1 MSFEILSVSVNGETR
16 DLRMKNIQ
24 HLKRISRISRICIA
38 LLILASCSGQHVAR
52 TSQRSLVVRTA
63 LMEPEAM
70 VYARAFENRTGI
82 KVEVVRQST
91 GVMLSFLKF
100 QRDNAVDTTID
111 VVFGGPADA
120 YVIGAREGL
129 FEKYISPERANIARD
144 HMDKDGCW
152 TGVYLGSIGFAVSP
166 KRLKELGLSTPTC
179 WDDLLSP
186 KLRGEISMA
195 NPVSSGTGY
204 TILATLAQIM
214 GKDQA
219 LLYLKALDSN
229 ILDYP
234 GSGAMPG
241 KLVGLGQIAVGIL
254 FSHDVLAF
262 RQQGYDIDL
271 VFPKEGT
278 GFEIGGI
285 AIVRG
290 TKKLDEA
297 KRFVDFML
305 SAEGQNLYAAMGE
318 FRLPTNRLATIPL
331 GAVAFSKVNV
341 IEYDVTWAAVNKDY
355 LLDEWISATGD
366 AGGE

>member
-1 MSFEILSVSVNGETR
+1 
-16 DLRMKNIQ
+16 MKGC
-24 HLKRISRISRICIA
+24 RICLV
-38 LLILASCSGQHVAR
+38 LLILGACSGQDVAG
-52 TSQRSLVVRTA
+52 TGQRSLVVRTA

-100 QRDNAVDTTID
+100 ERSNASGTTID
-111 VVFGGPADA
+111 VLFGGPADA

-129 FEKYISPERANIARD
+129 FEKYLSSERANIARK

-152 TGVYLGSIGFAVSP
+152 SGVYLGSIGFAVNP
-166 KRLKELGLSTPTC
+166 KRLGELGLPAPAC
-179 WDDLLSP
+179 WADLLSP

-204 TILATLAQIM
+204 TVLATLAQMM
-214 GKDQA
+214 GENRA
-219 LLYLKALDSN
+219 IEYLKALDSN
-229 ILDYP
+229 ILDYTR
-234 GSGAMPG
+234 SGAMPG

-262 RQQGYDIDL
+262 RQQGYVIDL
-271 VFPKEGT
+271 VFPKDGT

-285 AIVRG
+285 AIVKG
-290 TKKLDEA
+290 TEKLDEA
-297 KRFVDFML
+297 RRFVDFML
-305 SAEGQNLYAAMGE
+305 SAEGQSLYAAMGE
-318 FRLPTNRLATIPL
+318 FRLPTNRLAAIPV
-331 GAVAFSKVNV
+331 GAVPFSKINV
-341 IEYDVTWAAVNKDY
+341 IEYDVTWAAVHKDD
-355 LLDEWISATGD
+355 LLEQWVSATGA

>member
-1 MSFEILSVSVNGETR
+1 MIFSANGETR
-16 DLRMKNIQ
+16 DLRMKTIG
-24 HLKRISRISRICIA
+24 HFKRVFRVARTCFA
-38 LLILASCSGQHVAR
+38 LLILGSCFGQHV
-52 TSQRSLVVRTA
+52 TGTGQRSLVVRTA

-100 QRDNAVDTTID
+100 EQDNASGATID
-111 VVFGGPADA
+111 ILFGGPADA
-120 YVIGAREGL
+120 YVLGAREGL
-129 FEKYISPERANIARD
+129 FEKYVSPERANIARE

-152 TGVYLGSIGFAVSP
+152 TGVYLGSIGFAVNP
-166 KRLKELGLSTPTC
+166 KRLEALGLPIPTC

-186 KLRGEISMA
+186 RLRGEISMA

-204 TILATLAQIM
+204 TVLATLAQMM

-219 LLYLKALDSN
+219 IEYLKALDSN
-229 ILDYP
+229 ILDYTR
-234 GSGAMPG
+234 SGAMPG

-271 VFPKEGT
+271 VFPREGT

-285 AIVRG
+285 AIVKG

-318 FRLPTNRLATIPL
+318 FRLPTNRLAAIPQ
-331 GAVAFSKVNV
+331 GAVPFGKINV
-341 IEYDVTWAAVNKDY
+341 IEYDVTWAAIHKDE
-355 LLDEWISATGD
+355 LLEEWISATGTT
-366 AGGE
+366 GGE

>member
-1 MSFEILSVSVNGETR
+1 MLSINGETTELCMKAVKHFR
-16 DLRMKNIQ
+16 RILRV
-24 HLKRISRISRICIA
+24 SRLCLI
-38 LLILASCSGQHVAR
+38 LLILGSCSGQHVTG

-100 QRDNAVDTTID
+100 ERNNASGSTID
-111 VVFGGPADA
+111 VLFGGPADA

-204 TILATLAQIM
+204 TVLATLAQMM

-219 LLYLKALDSN
+219 IQYLKALDSN
-229 ILDYP
+229 ILDYTR
-234 GSGAMPG
+234 SGAMPG

-271 VFPKEGT
+271 IFPKEGT

-285 AIVRG
+285 AIVKG
-290 TKKLDEA
+290 TSRLDEA

-318 FRLPTNRLATIPL
+318 FRLPTNRLAAIPV
-331 GAVAFSKVNV
+331 GAVPFSKINV
-341 IEYDVTWAAVNKDY
+341 IEYDVTWAAVHKDD
-355 LLDEWISATGD
+355 LLEEWMSATGA
-366 AGGE
+366 AGGK

>member
-1 MSFEILSVSVNGETR
+1 M
-16 DLRMKNIQ
+16 RMKV
-24 HLKRISRISRICIA
+24 SRICLV
-38 LLILASCSGQHVAR
+38 LLILGACSGQHAAG

-100 QRDNAVDTTID
+100 ERSNASGATID
-111 VVFGGPADA
+111 VLFGGPADA

-129 FEKYISPERANIARD
+129 FEEYLSPERANLAPER
-144 HMDKDGCW
+144 MDQDGCW
-152 TGVYLGSIGFAVSP
+152 SGVYLGSIGFAVNP
-166 KRLKELGLSTPTC
+166 KRLAELGLPTPTC
-179 WDDLLSP
+179 WADLLSP

-204 TILATLAQIM
+204 TVLATLAQMM
-214 GKDQA
+214 GEDRAIQ
-219 LLYLKALDSN
+219 YLKALDSN
-229 ILDYP
+229 ILDYTR
-234 GSGAMPG
+234 SGAMPG

-285 AIVRG
+285 AIVKG
-290 TKKLDEA
+290 TRKLDEA
-297 KRFVDFML
+297 KKFVDFML

-318 FRLPTNRLATIPL
+318 FRLPTNRSAVIPV
-331 GAVAFSKVNV
+331 GAVPFSKINV
-341 IEYDVTWAAVNKDY
+341 IEYDVTWAAVHKDA
-355 LLDEWISATGD
+355 LLEKWVFATGA

>member
-1 MSFEILSVSVNGETR
+1 M
-16 DLRMKNIQ
+16 RMKV
-24 HLKRISRISRICIA
+24 LRTCLV
-38 LLILASCSGQHVAR
+38 LLILGSCFGQYA
-52 TSQRSLVVRTA
+52 TGTGQRSLVVRTA

-100 QRDNAVDTTID
+100 ERDSASGTTID
-111 VVFGGPADA
+111 VLFGGPADA

-129 FEKYISPERANIARD
+129 FEKYISPERANIARQ

-152 TGVYLGSIGFAVSP
+152 SGVYLGSIGFAMNP
-166 KRLKELGLSTPTC
+166 NRLAKLGLPTPTC
-179 WDDLLSP
+179 WADLLSP
-186 KLRGEISMA
+186 RLRGEISMA

-204 TILATLAQIM
+204 TVLATLAQMM
-214 GKDQA
+214 GKDRAIQ
-219 LLYLKALDSN
+219 YLKALDSN
-229 ILDYP
+229 ILDYTR
-234 GSGAMPG
+234 SGAMPG

-262 RQQGYDIDL
+262 KQQGYDIDL

-285 AIVRG
+285 AIVKG
-290 TKKLDEA
+290 TGRLDEA

-318 FRLPTNRLATIPL
+318 FRLPTNRLAAIPV
-331 GAVAFSKVNV
+331 GAVPFSKINV
-341 IEYDVTWAAVNKDY
+341 IEYDVTWAAVHKDD
-355 LLDEWISATGD
+355 LLEEWMSATGA
-366 AGGE
+366 AGGK

>member
-1 MSFEILSVSVNGETR
+1 MRMNGIRHLTKMLKVSG
-16 DLRMKNIQ
+16 
-24 HLKRISRISRICIA
+24 ICLV
-38 LLILASCSGQHVAR
+38 LLILVSCMGQHVTG

-100 QRDNAVDTTID
+100 ERNNAFDTTID
-111 VVFGGPADA
+111 VLFGGPADA

-144 HMDKDGCW
+144 HMDKDGRW
-152 TGVYLGSIGFAVSP
+152 SGVYLGSIGFAVNP
-166 KRLKELGLSTPTC
+166 KRLKALGVSTPTC
-179 WDDLLSP
+179 WEDLLSP
-186 KLRGEISMA
+186 ELRGEISMA

-204 TILATLAQIM
+204 TILATLAQMM

-219 LLYLKALDSN
+219 LQYLKALDSN
-229 ILDYP
+229 ILDYT

-262 RQQGYDIDL
+262 RQQGYNIDL

-285 AIVRG
+285 AIVKG

-297 KRFVDFML
+297 KKFVDFML

-318 FRLPTNRLATIPL
+318 FRLPTNRLAAIPL
-331 GAVAFSKVNV
+331 GAVPFSKINV
-341 IEYDVTWAAVNKDY
+341 IEYDVTWAAVHKDD
-355 LLDEWISATGD
+355 LLEEWISATGD
-366 AGGE
+366 SGGG

>member
-1 MSFEILSVSVNGETR
+1 M
-16 DLRMKNIQ
+16 RMKNIR
-24 HLKRISRISRICIA
+24 HLKRISRVSRICIV
-38 LLILASCSGQHVAR
+38 LLILVSCSGQHVTG

-100 QRDNAVDTTID
+100 ERNNAVDTTID
-111 VVFGGPADA
+111 VLFGGPADA

-152 TGVYLGSIGFAVSP
+152 SGVYLGSIGFAVNP
-166 KRLKELGLSTPTC
+166 KRLKELGLSTPAC

-219 LLYLKALDSN
+219 LEYLKALDSN
-229 ILDYP
+229 TLDYT

-285 AIVRG
+285 AIVKG

-318 FRLPTNRLATIPL
+318 FRLPTNRLATIPP
-331 GAVAFSKVNV
+331 GAVPFSKINV
-341 IEYDVTWAAVNKDY
+341 IEYDVTWAAVHKED
-355 LLDEWISATGD
+355 LLEEWMSATGD

>member
-1 MSFEILSVSVNGETR
+1 MRILSSNGETR
-16 DLRMKNIQ
+16 DLRIKRVQNFN
-24 HLKRISRISRICIA
+24 RISLVSLMCLT
-38 LLILASCSGQHVAR
+38 LLILGSYPGQHVTG

-100 QRDNAVDTTID
+100 ERDDAADTTID
-111 VVFGGPADA
+111 VLFGGPADA
-120 YVIGAREGL
+120 YVIGARDGL
-129 FEKYISPERANIARD
+129 FEKYTSPERANIARD
-144 HMDKDGCW
+144 HMDTDGYW
-152 TGVYLGSIGFAVSP
+152 SGIYLGSIGFAVNP
-166 KRLKELGLSTPTC
+166 RRLNDLGLSAPTG
-179 WDDLLSP
+179 WEDLLSP

-214 GKDQA
+214 GKDRA
-219 LLYLKALDSN
+219 IEYLKALDLN
-229 ILDYP
+229 ILDYTR
-234 GSGAMPG
+234 SGAMPG
-241 KLVGLGQIAVGIL
+241 KLAGLGQIVVGIL

-262 RQQGYDIDL
+262 QQQGYEIDL
-271 VFPKEGT
+271 IFPEEGT

-285 AIVRG
+285 AIVKG
-290 TKKLDEA
+290 TKRLEEA
-297 KRFVDFML
+297 KKFVDFML

-318 FRLPTNRLATIPL
+318 FRLPTNRLAAIPA
-331 GAVAFSKVNV
+331 GAVPFSKIHV
-341 IEYDVTWAAVNKDY
+341 IDYDVTWAAIHKPD
-355 LLDEWISATGD
+355 LLQEWAFAMDD

>member
-1 MSFEILSVSVNGETR
+1 
-16 DLRMKNIQ
+16 
-24 HLKRISRISRICIA
+24 
-38 LLILASCSGQHVAR
+38 
-52 TSQRSLVVRTA
+52 
-63 LMEPEAM
+63 M

-100 QRDNAVDTTID
+100 ERNNAVDTTID
-111 VVFGGPADA
+111 VLFGGPADA

-152 TGVYLGSIGFAVSP
+152 SGVYLGSIGFAVNP
-166 KRLKELGLSTPTC
+166 KRLKELGLSTPAC

-219 LLYLKALDSN
+219 LEYLKALDSN
-229 ILDYP
+229 TLDYT

-285 AIVRG
+285 AIVKG

-318 FRLPTNRLATIPL
+318 FRLPTNRLATIPP
-331 GAVAFSKVNV
+331 GAVPFSKINV
-341 IEYDVTWAAVNKDY
+341 IEYDVTWAAVHKED
-355 LLDEWISATGD
+355 LLEEWMSATGD